1 MLGFD
6 LLLLCSR
13 DVEEVGVVLD
23 EEWWVRATEIVIV
36 VYGHSDQCI
45 EVPGYYGVLAMDLFA
60 VNIMVTGGPKGS
72 RSACSKYCAAS
83 ALSLGTSLE
92 ELLGLRLARM
102 TLVNMAGL
110 VSCMHVSSTLVI
122 DLHKSNPKVQLD
134 HDILADLYHCDLSEI
149 ISQASS

>member
-1 MLGFD
+1 
-6 LLLLCSR
+6 
-13 DVEEVGVVLD
+13 
-23 EEWWVRATEIVIV
+23 
-36 VYGHSDQCI
+36 
-45 EVPGYYGVLAMDLFA
+45 MDLFA

-83 ALSLGTSLE
+83 ALRLGTSLE